1 MARIKLEVISWLTRA
16 FSSKESSRLVLEEAV
31 EAGNTVRDLFD
42 RLAAENP
49 VFAEYVFNREK
60 QEITGHV
67 SVIFND
73 RILEL
78 LDGLDTEVKDGD
90 TVTLL
95 PAFSGGS

>member
-1 MARIKLEVISWLTRA
+1 MPTVRLEVVSWLTRA
-16 FSSKESSRLVLEEAV
+16 FDSTESTRLVREERV
-31 EAGNTVRDLFD
+31 EAGSTVRDLFD

-49 VFAEYVFNREK
+49 VFAEYVFDREK

-78 LDGLDTEVKDGD
+78 LNGLDTETKDGD
-90 TVTLL
+90 TVTLI
-95 PAFSGGS
+95 PAFAGGL